1 MKKLIFLGALAAA
14 GLAVDV
20 GAKSYAQSELEARAR
35 AEGAASASADI
46 DSFPFVGKL
55 LLAGQAG
62 DITFSLRDVTT
73 ERVTFSTVVLA
84 LSDVKLD
91 KGKLFD
97 RKVEITDIDKGT
109 ITVGFSA
116 AELGKRLGGLPVTID
131 DGRVSVTVAGQVVAA
146 TPSVTAEGSIRL
158 TAAAG
163 VPGAPTF
170 NVPIPQT
177 RLVNCRVSR
186 VKVEDG
192 VLEASCDINEIP
204 PALLRAAQRVGAD

>member
-1 MKKLIFLGALAAA
+1 MKKLLFLGVLAALGVA
-14 GLAVDV
+14 ADV
-20 GAKSYAQSELEARAR
+20 GAKSYAQSELESRAR

-55 LLAGQAG
+55 LASGAAG
-62 DITFSLRDVTT
+62 DITLSMRDVAT
-73 ERVTFSTVVLA
+73 ENVTFSTVVLS

-91 KGKLFD
+91 KGKLFS

-109 ITVGFSA
+109 ITVGFDA
-116 AELGKRLGGLPVTID
+116 AALSKRLGVPVTVD
-131 DGRVSVTVAGQVVAA
+131 DGKVSVTVAGRVLAA

-163 VPGAPTF
+163 VPGAPSL

-177 RLVNCRVSR
+177 RLVSCRVSR
-186 VKVEDG
+186 VKVDDG
-192 VLEASCDINEIP
+192 VLEASCDINEVP
-204 PALLRAAQRVGAD
+204 PALLRAAQRVGTG

>member
-1 MKKLIFLGALAAA
+1 MKKLIFLGVIAAL
-14 GLAVDV
+14 GIAVDM
-20 GAKSYAQSELEARAR
+20 GAKSYAQSELESRAR

-55 LLAGQAG
+55 LASGNAG
-62 DITFSLRDVTT
+62 DITLSMRDVAT

-84 LSDVKLD
+84 LVDVKLD

-109 ITVGFSA
+109 ITVGFDA
-116 AELGKRLGGLPVTID
+116 ADLSRRLGMPVTID
-131 DGRVSVTVAGQVVAA
+131 DGEISVTVAGQVVAA
-146 TPSVTAEGSIRL
+146 TPAVTAEGSIRL
-158 TAAAG
+158 TASAG
-163 VPGAPTF
+163 VAGMPSL

-177 RLVNCRVSR
+177 RLVSCKVSR
-186 VKVEDG
+186 VTVDDG

-204 PALLRAAQRVGAD
+204 PAMLRAAQRVGSDA